1 MGVKM
6 MNEKEKYIG
15 LLLQIEL
22 AENCHRDM
30 LILAAKHQADADRA
44 ARQARAFEHR
54 AVRLQR
60 QLVDLEGEAMQ

>member
-1 MGVKM
+1 MDKA
-6 MNEKEKYIG
+6 KYFE

-30 LILAAKHQADADRA
+30 LILAAKHQAEADRA

-60 QLVDLEGEAMQ
+60 QLENLEGEAMQ

>member
-1 MGVKM
+1 M

-30 LILAAKHQADADRA
+30 MISAAKYQADADRA
-44 ARQARAFEHR
+44 ARKARAFEHK
-54 AVRLQR
+54 AVKLQR
-60 QLVDLEGEAMQ
+60 QLENLEGEAM

>member
-1 MGVKM
+1 
-6 MNEKEKYIG
+6 MNEKEKYVG
-15 LLLQIEL
+15 LLLQLEL
-22 AENCHRDM
+22 AENFHRDM

-60 QLVDLEGEAMQ
+60 QLETAEDSL

>member
-1 MGVKM
+1 MDKA
-6 MNEKEKYIG
+6 KYFE

-30 LILAAKHQADADRA
+30 MILATKHQADADRA
-44 ARQARAFEHR
+44 ARKSRAFEHK

-60 QLVDLEGEAMQ
+60 QLENLEGEAMQ